1 MGVLDINKINMI
13 NNQSLYRFFNFNKMN
28 KKLHFSAIFI
38 SVIMTACSTSINP
51 LVIGHR
57 GARGH
62 IAENTLP
69 SISKAISLGV
79 DGVEIDVFRCA
90 SGELVVFHDQTLEK
104 LTNTSGFIEQL
115 DLDSIR
121 NIKVLDHYT
130 IPTLDEVLDLVDGR
144 ILLNIELKGTQT
156 ALLTNQLLQRYFE
169 ETKWSSDKIIISSF
183 NWEELEIFY
192 QVNSNVPIAVL
203 TEDDPLDAI
212 AIGKKLNAV
221 AINPDY
227 KSLDKNNIEKIKKA
241 GFKLYPWTVNT
252 HENILNLI
260 DLGVDG
266 IITDYPERVLNQK
279 KP

>member
-1 MGVLDINKINMI
+1 MI
-13 NNQSLYRFFNFNKMN
+13 NNQSLYSFFNFNKIN
-28 KKLHFSAIFI
+28 KKLYFSSIFI
-38 SVIMTACSTSINP
+38 SVFMIACSTSINP

-69 SISKAISLGV
+69 SISKAINLGV

-90 SGELVVFHDQTLEK
+90 SGELVVFHDKTLEK
-104 LTNTSGFIEQL
+104 LTNASGYIEQL

-130 IPTLDEVLDLVDGR
+130 IPTLDEVLDLIDGR

-156 ALLTNQLLQRYFE
+156 ALITNQLLQRYFE
-169 ETKWSSDKIIISSF
+169 ETKWSPDKIIISSF

-192 QVNSNVPIAVL
+192 QANSNVPIAIL

-212 AIGKKLNAV
+212 AIGKKLNAI

-241 GFKLYPWTVNT
+241 GFKIYPWTVNT
-252 HENILNLI
+252 HENIINLI
-260 DLGVDG
+260 DLSIDG
-266 IITDYPERVLNQK
+266 IITDYPERVLNLWK
-279 KP
+279 TSL

>member
-1 MGVLDINKINMI
+1 MINK
-13 NNQSLYRFFNFNKMN
+13 QSLHRFFNFNKMN

-38 SVIMTACSTSINP
+38 SLIMIACSTSQNP

-90 SGELVVFHDQTLEK
+90 SGQLVVFHDQTLEK
-104 LTNTSGFIEQL
+104 LTNASGYIEQL

-121 NIKVLDHYT
+121 NIKVLDHYA
-130 IPTLDEVLDLVDGR
+130 IPTLDEVLDLIDGR

-169 ETKWSSDKIIISSF
+169 GTKWSPDKIIISSF

-192 QVNSNVPIAVL
+192 QANSNVPIAVL

-212 AIGKKLNAV
+212 AIGEKLNAI
-221 AINPDY
+221 AINPNY

-266 IITDYPERVLNQK
+266 IITDYPERVLNLW
-279 KP
+279 KPSH